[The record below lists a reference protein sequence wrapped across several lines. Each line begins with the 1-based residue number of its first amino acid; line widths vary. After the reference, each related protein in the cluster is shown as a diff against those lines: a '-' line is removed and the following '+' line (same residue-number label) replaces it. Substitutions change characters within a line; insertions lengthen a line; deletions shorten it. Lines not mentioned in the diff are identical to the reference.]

1 MPGLLLRLLA
11 GAAAFLLCG
20 LALEVGAAAHA
31 NYLRSNPAADARLL
45 RPPAEVRI
53 VFSEPPDPRAS
64 RIEVFDAQGR
74 RADRGDTRASDEENG
89 LVVSLV
95 EVGDGG
101 YVVSWQVLSTVDGH
115 TTRGSFVFA
124 VGDAELPALPDVG
137 EAYEPPRALE
147 IAGRTASFL
156 GLALLVGGA
165 LFMILV
171 RQRPGPAETGRE
183 QMFLAGG
190 GALLVVGAVSL
201 LLEQGGQAPARLTT
215 TLSLRGLA
223 GVAVLASASFLAP
236 RRLRYVALAAG
247 LVAAITA
254 TLVSHAA
261 ATGRISEAV
270 LDLAHV
276 IAASAWSGGVMALVA
291 ILLPG
296 ARAIDPVE
304 LGRLV
309 GRFSTGALIAVALLV
324 ATGTIQSFARLV
336 LLQDLLETP
345 YGLAL
350 LAKIA
355 LLLVAL
361 GLGALNL
368 LVWGPRLRR
377 SAAAAFS
384 RRGLAIGTAL
394 ETAAFAAILIAT
406 ALLTALVPPA
416 QPSGAAYDETRHVDG
431 LRLQLLLA
439 SSGPG
444 QNRYVL
450 RVQDGIRPVTDA
462 QRVAFRFTMI
472 EHDMGENEL
481 VADQRAPGEYAASGS
496 ATAMFGT
503 WRVEAIVRLP
513 ERPDVRTTF
522 EVPIGAPA
530 GSGAVAKVVPA
541 PPYSL
546 VVFVDPPQP
555 VAGAPITLHVVVVDG
570 TGEPVTGKD
579 IQVTFAGPGDT
590 LVKSIDTESSPG
602 RFEIPVEALDAGT
615 WTATILI
622 ASEASGSYEFE
633 VAR

>member
-1 MPGLLLRLLA
+1 MPGPLRAVLA
-11 GAAAFLLCG
+11 GSAILLVSA
-20 LALEVGAAAHA
+20 LALEGSAAAHA
-31 NYLRSNPAADARLL
+31 NYIRSNPAADARLL
-45 RPPAEVRI
+45 RPPTEVR
-53 VFSEPPDPRAS
+53 VTFSEPPDPGAS
-64 RIEVFDAQGR
+64 RIEVFNAQGSR
-74 RADRGDTRASDEENG
+74 VDRGDTRSSDEANG
-89 LVVSLV
+89 LVVSLG
-95 EVGDGG
+95 EIADGG

-124 VGDAELPALPDVG
+124 LGDAELPAIPDVG
-137 EAYEPPRALE
+137 EAYEPPRPLE
-147 IAGRTASFL
+147 IAGRAASFL

-171 RQRPGPAETGRE
+171 RQRPGVAETARE
-183 QMFLAGG
+183 QLFLAGG
-190 GALLVVGAVSL
+190 GALLVIGAVSL
-201 LLEQGGQAPARLTT
+201 LLEQGGQAPARLTAM
-215 TLSLRGLA
+215 LSLRGLA
-223 GVAVLASASFLAP
+223 GVAVLAAASFLAP

-247 LVAAITA
+247 LVAAITT

-261 ATGRISEAV
+261 ASGQVSETV
-270 LDLAHV
+270 LDLVHV
-276 IAASAWSGGVMALVA
+276 IAATAWSGGVMAMIV
-291 ILLPG
+291 ILLPM
-296 ARAIDPVE
+296 ARALDPVE

-309 GRFSTGALIAVALLV
+309 GRFSTLALVAVALLV
-324 ATGTIQSFARLV
+324 TTGTVQSFARLV
-336 LLQDLLETP
+336 LLQDLWETP

-377 SAAAAFS
+377 HAAASAS
-384 RRGLAIGTAL
+384 RRGLAIGTAG
-394 ETAAFAAILIAT
+394 ETAAFAAILVAT

-416 QPSGAAYDETRHVDG
+416 QPSGAAYHETRRVDG

-472 EHDMGENEL
+472 EHDMGESEL

-513 ERPDVRTTF
+513 ERADVRTTF

-530 GSGAVAKVVPA
+530 GPGAIAKVVPA

-555 VAGAPITLHVVVVDG
+555 VAGAPLVLHVVVVDI
-570 TGEPVTGKD
+570 TGEPVSGKG
-579 IQVTFAGPGDT
+579 IQITFEGPGDN
-590 LVKSIDTESSPG
+590 VVMPIDKESSPG
-602 RFEIPVEALDAGT
+602 RFEVPVEALDAGA
-615 WTATILI
+615 WTATIRI
-622 ASEASGSYEFE
+622 GDEASGTYEFE